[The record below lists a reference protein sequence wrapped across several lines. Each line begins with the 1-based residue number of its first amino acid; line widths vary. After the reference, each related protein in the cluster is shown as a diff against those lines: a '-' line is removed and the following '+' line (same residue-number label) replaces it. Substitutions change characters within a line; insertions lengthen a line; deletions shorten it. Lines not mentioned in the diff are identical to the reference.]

1 MSWRKLSQKHVAS
14 FIQMELEFKIMLRR
28 QILFIFESLHS
39 EMHDQDG
46 RARMQAIYGLPIY
59 SQQEYDYLGIFVTPL

>member
-1 MSWRKLSQKHVAS
+1 MSSRKISQKHVAS
-14 FIQMELEFKIMLRR
+14 FIQMEIVFQIMLR
-28 QILFIFESLHS
+28 QILLIFESLHS

-46 RARMQAIYGLPIY
+46 RARMQEIYGLPIY